1 MFSRQMVQPSPLK
14 RRQELIVLVLWSIVI
29 APGGTLQSIIN
40 KIEGAAEAALD
51 FRALPGSSSTSMSRR
66 L

>member
-51 FRALPGSSSTSMSRR
+51 FRALPGFV
-66 L
+66 LHEYV